1 MINRREFMAGAAA
14 AGLAGL
20 GGCAS
25 APQAK
30 PNPFEDDFADVWNLH
45 CHLYGLPGTI
55 GEEKVGN
62 TLKVADRLG
71 INRLIF
77 YMGMEVGSTNPT
89 TQDIRR
95 YNDECMAAIRPHHP
109 RVLGFVYLNP
119 DHPEFCLEELDRCV
133 KNGPLVGVKLWVA
146 RRCNTRELDAIVDRA
161 TELKAP
167 IYQHTWMK
175 VGGNPPGES
184 TPHDIVELAK
194 RHPDAK
200 LICGHAGGDWERGIR
215 IIRSTPSLSLELA
228 GFDPAA
234 GVAEMALREL
244 GPERLIYGSDTGG
257 RSFASQ
263 IAKVLGADIPWSAKK
278 LALGGNLRRL
288 LKPILDQKGYPS

>member
-1 MINRREFMAGAAA
+1 MINRRQFMAGAAA

-20 GGCAS
+20 EGCAS
-25 APQAK
+25 APQAEPGEK
-30 PNPFEDDFADVWNLH
+30 VDVWNLH
-45 CHLYGLPGTI
+45 CHLYGLPGTT

-62 TLKVADRLG
+62 TLKIADRLG

-77 YMGMEVGSTNPT
+77 YMGMEVGSRNPT

-95 YNDECMAAIRPHHP
+95 YNDECMAAIKPWHP

-146 RRCNTRELDAIVDRA
+146 RRCNARELDAVVRRA
-161 TELKAP
+161 TELGAP
-167 IYQHTWMK
+167 IYQHTWMNIK
-175 VGGNPPGES
+175 GNQPGES
-184 TPHDIVELAK
+184 TPYDIVELAA

-200 LICGHAGGDWERGIR
+200 LICGHSGGDWERGIR
-215 IIRSTPSLSLELA
+215 IIRSTSSLTLELA

-263 IAKVLGADIPWSAKK
+263 IAKVRGADIPASAKR

-288 LKPILDQKGYPS
+288 LKPILDQKGYPA